1 MNYFYDQYP
10 DDILSG
16 KIPSC
21 ETIRLACQRY
31 KDFKQ
36 RDDMYFDKED
46 VERKIRVIYKMKH
59 FTGGHAGKPFELLPW
74 QQWCVASIFGF
85 RWKHNN
91 LRVCRKVF
99 LMMARKSGKSSFA
112 SALGILGA
120 IADNEPGAEIEI
132 VANSRQQA
140 KIDFDMTS
148 EYCASLDPGKRLFKR
163 YRDSVIVPATKS
175 KIQVLSSD
183 SMGLDG
189 YNASVFILDEFHA
202 ARNYD
207 LYNVLVS
214 SQGSRQQPLGII
226 ITTAGFLL
234 DGYPC
239 YETRKTCIDILKGTL
254 EDPTQFSAIYELDKD
269 DDWKNPDVWIKATP
283 SLGQT
288 VSYEYLKEQVTNAKN
303 NPALEVGI
311 RTKNFNSFL
320 QSRNIWIPE
329 NLVTDCFDKIDMSD
343 FTDQEAWMGV
353 DLSAVSDLTAF
364 SVMFTPDPDRKVHPD
379 KFVFKSWIYVP
390 EQTISDSLNCELYK
404 FWKRQGYIIQTSG
417 NVVDYDYI
425 LRDQLQVYG
434 TCYLN
439 GIGYDSWNAT
449 QWAIDA
455 TNEGLPLYPFS
466 QTVGNFNKPTKLF
479 EILLR
484 QGKVIIDTNPCTRWS
499 FNNVELKHDMHDN
512 VKPIKASGDYNR
524 KIDPIIAMIQALGT
538 WLDKQGGSDGEVLTA

>member
-1 MNYFYDQYP
+1 
-10 DDILSG
+10 
-16 KIPSC
+16 
-21 ETIRLACQRY
+21 
-31 KDFKQ
+31 
-36 RDDMYFDKED
+36 
-46 VERKIRVIYKMKH
+46 
-59 FTGGHAGKPFELLPW
+59 
-74 QQWCVASIFGF
+74 
-85 RWKHNN
+85 
-91 LRVCRKVF
+91 
-99 LMMARKSGKSSFA
+99 
-112 SALGILGA
+112 
-120 IADNEPGAEIEI
+120 
-132 VANSRQQA
+132 
-140 KIDFDMTS
+140 
-148 EYCASLDPGKRLFKR
+148 
-163 YRDSVIVPATKS
+163 
-175 KIQVLSSD
+175 
-183 SMGLDG
+183 MGLDG

-329 NLVTDCFDKIDMSD
+329 NLVTDCFDKINISD

-390 EQTISDSLNCELYK
+390 EQTITDSLNCELYK

-479 EILLR
+479 EIL
-484 QGKVIIDTNPCTRWS
+484 
-499 FNNVELKHDMHDN
+499 
-512 VKPIKASGDYNR
+512 
-524 KIDPIIAMIQALGT
+524 
-538 WLDKQGGSDGEVLTA
+538 